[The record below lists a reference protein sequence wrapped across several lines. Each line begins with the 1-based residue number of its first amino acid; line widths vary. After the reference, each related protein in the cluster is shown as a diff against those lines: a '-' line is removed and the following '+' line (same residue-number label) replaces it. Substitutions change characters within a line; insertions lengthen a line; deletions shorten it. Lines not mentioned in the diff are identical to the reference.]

1 LSFSV
6 AQGPF
11 DSTDVPFTSITVCAH
26 GTSHCAVVNNVVL
39 DTGSIG
45 LRVFGSQLEGL
56 GITPNTTGG
65 GGTLKVGECGFF
77 GAGVTW
83 GAVSTVDV
91 KIAGE
96 PTITIPIQVMD
107 DIGAFERPPD
117 ACTMGSTLLGTPTEA
132 GFNGLLGVGQVPNDE
147 PNLFADYYAC
157 FGEDCMLYSNPATS
171 TIVLN
176 PVSSFPVDN
185 NGVVM
190 TLPSIPDDGAPSVTG
205 TLYFGIGTESN
216 NQPGTVQV
224 YDQDSDSSDD
234 TFLTINSIMG
244 GITSS
249 SFFDS
254 GANGIFFDSPITS
267 CPDSGESAGFYCPPS
282 TIAESAM
289 NQGFSG
295 SPTGTVNF
303 SIANAQTLFSSDDVA
318 FDNIGGS
325 FDGGTSFDGFD
336 WGLPFFFG
344 RTVYIGIDGA
354 SSSLGTGPYTAY

>member
-1 LSFSV
+1 M
-6 AQGPF
+6 GPF
-11 DSTDVPFTSITVCAH
+11 DSVDVPFTSITVCAH
-26 GTSHCAVVNNVVL
+26 GTSKCAVVNNVVL
-39 DTGSIG
+39 DTGSTG
-45 LRVFGSQLEGL
+45 VRVFGSQVAGL
-56 GITPNTTGG
+56 GITPNTTAGG
-65 GGTLKVGECGFF
+65 SAQVGECAFF

-107 DIGAFERPPD
+107 DTDSFRTAPS
-117 ACTMGSTLLGTPTEA
+117 ACTMGSTLLSSPSAA

-147 PNLFADYYAC
+147 PGLFTDYFAC
-157 FGEDCMLYSNPATS
+157 LGGDCMPYSSPGSNT
-171 TIVLN
+171 VLN
-176 PVSSFPVDN
+176 PVSSYPVDN

-190 TLPSIPDDGAPSVTG
+190 SLPSIPDQGQATVTG

-224 YDQDSDSSDD
+224 YDQDSNPDDD
-234 TFLTINSIMG
+234 TFLTINSIMD

-254 GANGIFFDSPITS
+254 GANGIFFDSTIQD
-267 CPDSGESAGFYCPPS
+267 CPDSGEQSGFYCPAS
-282 TIAESAM
+282 TFPLSAM

-303 SIANAQTLFSSDDVA
+303 SIANAATLFSSNNEA

-325 FDGGTSFDGFD
+325 FDGATTFDGFD

-344 RTVYIGIDGA
+344 RTVYLGLDGTT
-354 SSSLGTGPYTAY
+354 SSLGTGPYTAY